1 MRLLRFDG
9 MLSLLLLLFLGVP
22 CPLGSPTGGNFAC
35 SSRISYLGGDSSTG
49 GHSGGVSVSFM
60 AAAIEV

>member
-9 MLSLLLLLFLGVP
+9 MLSLLLLLFLGMP
-22 CPLGSPTGGNFAC
+22 CPLGSPTDGSFAC
-35 SSRISYLGGDSSTG
+35 SSSISYLRGGSSTG
-49 GHSGGVSVSFM
+49 GHSNGVSVSFM